1 MDYRGFGGGL
11 GFGTP
16 VVSYAPRPMLTATI
30 SLVIMEAVGM
40 LGGKSQ
46 RCSGGERKPGTL
58 ADSTILYR
66 PGRKNGKVKSFDSPR
81 GEGRCCLLHLGGPE
95 AEIHRDS
102 GFFWGGG
109 GAA

>member
-40 LGGKSQ
+40 LGGKVSAVLWW
-46 RCSGGERKPGTL
+46 RKNARNSGGL
-58 ADSTILYR
+58 D
-66 PGRKNGKVKSFDSPR
+66 
-81 GEGRCCLLHLGGPE
+81 HL
-95 AEIHRDS
+95 I
-102 GFFWGGG
+102 
-109 GAA
+109 